1 MRIFASRSRLW
12 FALLVVTLAGA
23 VAFAFAPAAGAA
35 RTAML
40 AVSAALFV
48 AEIGL
53 AVADHVHSSR
63 QSRD

>member
-1 MRIFASRSRLW
+1 MRIFASRPRLW

-23 VAFAFAPAAGAA
+23 MAFALAPAAGAA

-53 AVADHVHSSR
+53 AIADHVRSYR
-63 QSRD
+63 QSGD